1 AGATAA
7 GRWVVG
13 SLGDRTSDNVLWYRR
28 PARKWLEALPIGNGR
43 LAAMVFG
50 GVELER
56 LQLNEGTLWAGGP
69 HDYTNPEALAA
80 LPEIRKRIFA
90 RDWKGAQD
98 LVNAQFMSRPLR
110 QAPYQSVGS
119 LILVQH
125 GDTDVPS
132 DYRRELDLDTAVARA
147 TYKIDGVRYTR

>member
-50 GVELER
+50 GVELEQ

-69 HDYTNPEALAA
+69 HDYTNPEGLAA
-80 LPEIRKRIFA
+80 LPEIRKRVLA
-90 RDWKGAQD
+90 GDWRGAQD
-98 LVNAQFMSRPLR
+98 LVNAHFMSRPLR
-110 QAPYQSVGS
+110 QAPYQTVGS
-119 LILVQH
+119 LVISFDGP
-125 GDTDVPS
+125 GDATE
-132 DYRRELDLDTAVARA
+132 YRRELDLATA
-147 TYKIDGVRYTR
+147 T